1 MLSTAI
7 LRELLRR
14 AAWPL
19 VLAVLLLGASA
30 CGHQFAIQTPSGFV
44 ELENEFDAYDYRAT
58 TADGLIIAVREIDN
72 EVKGEAAF
80 WLKAIEN
87 RMRRRGG
94 YALLGSEDI
103 KSGDGLAG
111 KQMRFGHDQ
120 DGKKP
125 HLYYVYVFVSDD
137 HVVLLE
143 VGGTK
148 KLVTEEEKEIAK
160 ALAEFRINGS

>member
-1 MLSTAI
+1 MLSTAS
-7 LRELLRR
+7 LRDFPRR

-19 VLAVLLLGASA
+19 VVAFLLLGASA

-44 ELENEFDAYDYRAT
+44 EIDNEFDAYDYRAT
-58 TADGLIIAVREIDN
+58 TTDGLIIAVREIEN
-72 EVKGEAAF
+72 EVNGEAAF

-87 RMRRRGG
+87 QMRRRGG
-94 YALLGSEDI
+94 YALLGSEDV

-137 HVVLLE
+137 NVVLLE

-148 KLVTEEEKEIAK
+148 KLVTEGEKEIAN
-160 ALAEFRINGS
+160 ALAGFRVKGS